1 MRPLS
6 KKLNKCDRSKLTI
19 FHNEHNLSHHV
30 MLVFQLSANDNLDS
44 PSICAVFTCKMYQS
58 SVFLYF

>member
-6 KKLNKCDRSKLTI
+6 QKLNKCDRSKLTI
-19 FHNEHNLSHHV
+19 LHNEHNLSNHV

-44 PSICAVFTCKMYQS
+44 PFFYLRSFY
-58 SVFLYF
+58 L